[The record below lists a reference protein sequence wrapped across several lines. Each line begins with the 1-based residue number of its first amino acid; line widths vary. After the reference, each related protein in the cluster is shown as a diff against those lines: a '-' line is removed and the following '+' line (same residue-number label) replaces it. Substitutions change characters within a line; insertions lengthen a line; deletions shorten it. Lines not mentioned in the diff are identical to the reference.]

1 MFFSKAKKEALKVH
15 ERAADKYNETYVK
28 MQSEG
33 ENLYRI
39 RQKSLDLIEKVES
52 LINSIANSPKDFEVK
67 LDSIREER
75 LKFRKTEEYAR
86 EAYDNAVKSGVSMA
100 AGIAGGAA
108 VASMAPSVAMW
119 VATTF
124 GTASTGTAISALH
137 GAVATKAAL
146 AWLGG
151 GALTAG
157 GGGIAAGKALLA
169 LAGPIGWSIAG
180 VATGASALFITSKN
194 KATAQE
200 AMNQA
205 KEITKAGAYLNET
218 CAKIQALSEETSQI
232 YYPLS
237 SFHAEMGKLVGAD
250 YTMLDNEQKKKLGT
264 LVNNALTL
272 TALVNKKI
280 EADE

>member
-237 SFHAEMGKLVGAD
+237 SFHAEMGKFVGAD

-280 EADE
+280 ETDE

>member
-108 VASMAPSVAMW
+108 VAGMAPSVAMW

-194 KATAQE
+194 KATARE
-200 AMNQA
+200 AMDQA

-237 SFHAEMGKLVGAD
+237 SFHAEMGKFVGAD

>member
-151 GALTAG
+151 GALAAG

-200 AMNQA
+200 AMDQA

-237 SFHAEMGKLVGAD
+237 SFHAEMGKFVGAD
-250 YTMLDNEQKKKLGT
+250 YTMLDNVQKMKLGT

>member
-15 ERAADKYNETYVK
+15 ERAVEKYNETYVK
-28 MQSEG
+28 MQTEG

-39 RQKSLDLIEKVES
+39 RQKSLDLIEEIES
-52 LINSIANSPKDFEVK
+52 LINSIANSPKDFEAK
-67 LDSIREER
+67 LESIREER
-75 LKFRKTEEYAR
+75 MKFRKTEEYAKQ
-86 EAYDNAVKSGVSMA
+86 AYDDAVKSGVSMA

-151 GALTAG
+151 GALSVG

-169 LAGPIGWSIAG
+169 LAGPVGWSIAG
-180 VATGASALFITSKN
+180 VATGASALFLTSKN
-194 KATAQE
+194 QATAQE
-200 AMNQA
+200 AMDQA
-205 KEITKAGAYLNET
+205 KEIALAGACLNET
-218 CAKIQALSEETSQI
+218 CAKIQTLSEETSELF
-232 YYPLS
+232 YPLG
-237 SFHAEMGKLVGAD
+237 SFYKEMNKLFGAD
-250 YTMLDNEQKKKLGT
+250 YMALNNEDKVKLGT
-264 LVNNALTL
+264 LVNNALAL

-280 EADE
+280 ENED

>member
-200 AMNQA
+200 AMDQA

-237 SFHAEMGKLVGAD
+237 SFHAEMGKFVGAD
-250 YTMLDNEQKKKLGT
+250 YTMLDNEQKKLGT

>member
-33 ENLYRI
+33 ENLYQI

-151 GALTAG
+151 GALTVG

-200 AMNQA
+200 AMDQA

-237 SFHAEMGKLVGAD
+237 SFHAEMGKFVGAD

>member
-180 VATGASALFITSKN
+180 VATGASALFISSKN

-200 AMNQA
+200 AMDQA

-237 SFHAEMGKLVGAD
+237 SFHAEMGKFVGAD

>member
-33 ENLYRI
+33 ENLYQI

-200 AMNQA
+200 AMDQA

-237 SFHAEMGKLVGAD
+237 SFHAEMGKFVGAD